1 MANERTILTSG
12 MSRRRVLGLVAGAG
26 VAAGTGVVTSLPASA
41 NWGTAYRTLSA
52 VKMRKTASPRG
63 EVIITVPAGAKV
75 IDYDGVI
82 ENNYRGVDY
91 NGYVGWIS
99 NDYLEAWNA
108 APPPPTW
115 VGQAKTT
122 ANVNLRKD
130 PGLKTTI
137 IMVVKAGTWVDI
149 SDSVSSGYRYVSV
162 NGTKGWIADAYLGG
176 PDEGAFITTANLNMR
191 LQPSL
196 SGRILT
202 VVPKGATVIDYN
214 GELQNGYR
222 GVDYN
227 GRVGWVSNAYLKKA

>member
-1 MANERTILTSG
+1 METKENLFTAG
-12 MSRRRVLGLVAGAG
+12 MNRRRVLGLVAGAG
-26 VAAGTGVVTSLPASA
+26 IAVGTGVISSLPAAAS
-41 NWGTAYRTLSA
+41 WGTAYRTLGEL
-52 VKMRKTASPRG
+52 KLRKTASPRG
-63 EVIITVPAGAKV
+63 DVVVTIPAGAKV
-75 IDYDGVI
+75 IDYDGEI
-82 ENNYRGVDY
+82 SNGYRSVDY
-91 NGYVGWIS
+91 KGYVGWLRV
-99 NDYLEAWNA
+99 DDLEAWKA

-122 ANVNLRKD
+122 ANVNLREE
-130 PGLKTTI
+130 PGLKTTVI
-137 IMVVKAGTWVDI
+137 KVVKAGTWVDI
-149 SDSVSSGYRYVSV
+149 SDQVSSGYRFVSV

-191 LQPSL
+191 LQPNL